1 MNSGDRQVNA
11 REGQSVPAGIE
22 NMFIYMFYKGYLNG
36 GFLDTIMDTIKR

>member
-22 NMFIYMFYKGYLNG
+22 NVFISMFYKGNLSG
-36 GFLDTIMDTIKR
+36 CFVDTIMDTIKR

>member
-22 NMFIYMFYKGYLNG
+22 NMFIVMFFKDYLHIH
-36 GFLDTIMDTIKR
+36 FFDTIMDTIS